1 MSIEQHVADIGRAP
15 LATLDALARAVWQ
28 DFGAGKLTEAEAG
41 TITEA
46 IEARR
51 RALRRPVQA
60 HSPLRVSVVRE
71 SAERAPAGNVADP
84 IKKAGTVLFDR
95 RGPRQLV
102 LRIPRP
108 ATYDRRKSIERRR
121 GIAASGMMPGP
132 LARGFTTGEQ
142 SALAVI
148 ASEVMEH
155 GTCSLC
161 LDAIAARSGTSR
173 STVKRA
179 IKAARGFGLI
189 HVEERPRPGQKHL
202 SSVIRIVSA
211 AWLAWLKHRTRRIG
225 VQKWTATDTEGFT
238 KGLEEG
244 HRAGRGG
251 VSRAQPGWRCGRN
264 RVARR

>member
-1 MSIEQHVADIGRAP
+1 VGS
-15 LATLDALARAVWQ
+15 
-28 DFGAGKLTEAEAG
+28 
-41 TITEA
+41 
-46 IEARR
+46 
-51 RALRRPVQA
+51 
-60 HSPLRVSVVRE
+60 HSPVRVVVVRE
-71 SAERAPAGNVADP
+71 GAERAPAGNTVGPENGD
-84 IKKAGTVLFDR
+84 GTGPVFSNLR
-95 RGPRQLV
+95 PAPSRGPRAPRQLI

-155 GTCSLC
+155 GTCSIC

-179 IKAARGFGLI
+179 IKQARALGLI

-225 VQKWTATDTEGFT
+225 VQKWTATDTEGFS

-244 HRAGRGG
+244 RRAGRGSMSG
-251 VSRAQPGWRCGRN
+251 HVGPSPTARTLNRGRAC
-264 RVARR
+264 

>member
-1 MSIEQHVADIGRAP
+1 MLTDKIEAISRAP
-15 LATLDALARAVWQ
+15 WGSLDVLARSVWT
-28 DFGAGKLTEAEAG
+28 DHAAGRLADTEAQTLA
-41 TITEA
+41 EA

-51 RALRRPVQA
+51 RALRRPAQA
-60 HSPLRVSVVRE
+60 HSPLRVVVRE
-71 SAERAPAGNVADP
+71 GEERPPVANVAGSRAPARAP
-84 IKKAGTVLFDR
+84 A

-148 ASEVMEH
+148 ASEVMER

-179 IKAARGFGLI
+179 IKQARVLGLI
-189 HVEERPRPGQKHL
+189 HVNERPRPGQKHL
-202 SSVIRIVSA
+202 PSVIRIMSA
-211 AWLAWLKHRTRRIG
+211 AWLGWLKHRTRHRIG
-225 VQKWTATDTEGFT
+225 VQSWTATDTEGFT
-238 KGLEEG
+238 KGLRGSVGAVSAKATRQPHDRRGSRG
-244 HRAGRGG
+244 HRQGAL
-251 VSRAQPGWRCGRN
+251 
-264 RVARR
+264 